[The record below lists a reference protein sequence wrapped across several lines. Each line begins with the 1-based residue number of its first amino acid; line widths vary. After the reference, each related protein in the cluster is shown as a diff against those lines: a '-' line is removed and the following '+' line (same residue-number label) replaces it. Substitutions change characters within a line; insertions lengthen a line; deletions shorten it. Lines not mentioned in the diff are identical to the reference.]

1 VTSEAAMTRDD
12 AQHYLTDVGLCA
24 DGAFPLLEAALAC
37 AVHEDPTR
45 DPDQVRSFAED
56 AVSRLKARLRRE
68 SPEEALAETM
78 AGDMRLAGD
87 LMTYDSP
94 ENTDVICVAERRK
107 GIPVTL
113 GVFYLD
119 AARRCGLDVRGVDFP
134 GHFLLRIETSEGPL
148 ALDPFSE
155 GRVVLPSEL
164 TRRALHAGLTP
175 NVAERLET
183 LMSPASDRA
192 VLIRLQNN
200 VFARAVAARDFARA
214 ERSALRR
221 ALIDPKDH
229 RPWIDV
235 AAAREGQGALAG
247 ALEALANAQRL
258 DGGAALAARAAR
270 ERVRL
275 KLN

>member
-1 VTSEAAMTRDD
+1 MTR
-12 AQHYLTDVGLCA
+12 AEAEAFLTQT
-24 DGAFPLLEAALAC
+24 GAGGDEGFPLLEAAVAC

-45 DPDQVRSFAED
+45 DPQCARDLALDGAQ
-56 AVSRLKARLRRE
+56 RLKQRLDRE

-78 AGDMRLAGD
+78 AGDLRLAGD
-87 LMTYDSP
+87 MFTYDHP
-94 ENTDVICVAERRK
+94 DNADIVAVSERRK
-107 GIPVTL
+107 GLPVAL

-134 GHFLLRIETSEGPL
+134 GHFLLRIETDEGPL
-148 ALDPFSE
+148 ALDPYGE

-175 NVAERLET
+175 NVAERLDV
-183 LMSPASDRA
+183 LMAPVSDRA

-200 VFARAVAARDFARA
+200 IFARAVAARDFARA

-221 ALIDPKDH
+221 ALLDPTDH
-229 RPWIDV
+229 RPWLDV

-247 ALEALANAQRL
+247 ALQALGQAQIL

-275 KLN
+275 QLN

>member
-1 VTSEAAMTRDD
+1 MTRDE
-12 AQHYLTDVGLCA
+12 AEGVLREMGQAA
-24 DGAFPLLEAALAC
+24 DGRFQLLEAALAC
-37 AVHEDPTR
+37 AVHEDPSR
-45 DPDQVRSFAED
+45 DPGLVRDVADD
-56 AVSRLKARLRRE
+56 AAHRLEQRLARE

-78 AGDMRLAGD
+78 AGDLRFAGD
-87 LMTYDSP
+87 LIDYDSP
-94 ENTDVICVAERRK
+94 ANTDVISVAQRRK
-107 GIPVTL
+107 GLPVAL

-119 AARRCGLDVRGVDFP
+119 AARRCGLEVAGVDFP
-134 GHFLLRIETSEGPL
+134 NHFLLRIETQEGPL

-175 NVAERLET
+175 GVADKLERLMAPT
-183 LMSPASDRA
+183 SDRG

-200 VFARAVAARDFARA
+200 IYARAIAARDFVRA

-221 ALIDPKDH
+221 ALIDPSDH

-235 AAAREGQGALAG
+235 ATAREGQGALAG
-247 ALEALANAQRL
+247 ALQALAHAQKL

-275 KLN
+275 QLN

>member
-1 VTSEAAMTRDD
+1 MTRSEAETFLARMGQSAD
-12 AQHYLTDVGLCA
+12 A
-24 DGAFPLLEAALAC
+24 AFELMDAAIAC
-37 AVHEDPTR
+37 AVHEDPSR
-45 DPDQVRSFAED
+45 DPAVVRELAD
-56 AVSRLKARLRRE
+56 TAAGRLKARLAQE

-78 AGDMRLAGD
+78 AGDLRFAGD
-87 LMTYDSP
+87 LITYESP
-94 ENTDVICVAERRK
+94 ENTDVISVARRRK
-107 GIPVTL
+107 GLPVTL
-113 GVFYLD
+113 GVFYID
-119 AARRCGLDVRGVDFP
+119 AARRCGLEVQGVDFP
-134 GHFLLRIETSEGPL
+134 GHFLLRIETREGPL

-175 NVAERLET
+175 GVADKLERL
-183 LMSPASDRA
+183 MAPASDRA

-200 VFARAVAARDFARA
+200 IYARAIAARDFPRA

-221 ALIDPKDH
+221 ALIDPGDH

-235 AAAREGQGALAG
+235 ATAREGQGALAG
-247 ALEALANAQRL
+247 ALEALTHAQRL
-258 DGGAALAARAAR
+258 DGGAALAARVAR

>member
-1 VTSEAAMTRDD
+1 MTRED
-12 AQHYLTDVGLCA
+12 AQRYLTDVGA
-24 DGAFPLLEAALAC
+24 RNDGQFPLLEAALAC
-37 AVHEDPTR
+37 AVHEDPSR
-45 DPDQVRSFAED
+45 DPEEVRTFAAD
-56 AVSRLKARLRRE
+56 AVRRLKARLKRE

-87 LMTYDSP
+87 LITYDSP
-94 ENTDVICVAERRK
+94 ENTDVICVAQRRK
-107 GIPVTL
+107 GLPVTL

-119 AARRCGLDVRGVDFP
+119 VARQCGLKVCGVDFP
-134 GHFLLRIETSEGPL
+134 GHFLLRIETGEGPL

-175 NVAERLET
+175 NVAEKLEA
-183 LMSPASDRA
+183 LMAPASDRA

-200 VFARAVAARDFARA
+200 IFARAVAARDFVRA

-221 ALIDPKDH
+221 ALIDPNDH

-247 ALEALANAQRL
+247 ALEALARAQRL

>member
-1 VTSEAAMTRDD
+1 MTRDE
-12 AQHYLTDVGLCA
+12 AEGVLRAAGQAA
-24 DGAFPLLEAALAC
+24 DPAFPLFEAAVAC

-45 DPDQVRSFAED
+45 DPQVARSFAEE
-56 AVSRLKARLRRE
+56 AATRLKDRLQRE

-78 AGDMRLAGD
+78 AGDLRLAGD
-87 LMTYDSP
+87 LMTYDHP
-94 ENTDVICVAERRK
+94 DNADILAVCERRK
-107 GIPVTL
+107 GIPVAL

-119 AARRCGLDVRGVDFP
+119 AARRCGLQVQGVDFP
-134 GHFLLRIETSEGPL
+134 GHFLLRIETDEGPL

-175 NVAERLET
+175 DVADRLET
-183 LMSPASDRA
+183 LMAPASDRN

-200 VFARAVAARDFARA
+200 IFARAVAARDFARA

-221 ALIDPKDH
+221 ALLDPSDH
-229 RPWIDV
+229 RPWLDV

-247 ALEALANAQRL
+247 ALQALSQAQIL